1 MQLKV
6 INNIIKF
13 TGENYSRTLE
23 SSCEAKY
30 SKFFFFT
37 VFPYKNIYIYILHN
51 IRKASIIY
59 ALRLY
64 RE

>member
-30 SKFFFFT
+30 SKFFFLPF
-37 VFPYKNIYIYILHN
+37 YI
-51 IRKASIIY
+51 
-59 ALRLY
+59 
-64 RE
+64 